1 MNILINGAI
10 IAVIVLITNWLSTSF
25 TIAQN
30 DLINLFIWAC
40 VVGLFVGVGT
50 RNFTWKAGDNSPIA

>member
-10 IAVIVLITNWLSTSF
+10 IAVVVLLANWLSQSF
-25 TIAQN
+25 VIAQN

-40 VVGLFVGVGT
+40 VIGLFVGIGT
-50 RNFTWKAGDNSPIA
+50 RNITFNRA